1 MDLNRRGRKKM
12 NLLKRCSIVISSVG
26 LIFLG
31 ACSNGKQATNP
42 VNSPSVSPSQTATD
56 SNQPSKNQGGQAA
69 EPGHPSKNQGGQ
81 VIEAGKY
88 HLELVTEKE
97 GNGTHMDFYLQE
109 GGNHESIPNAKVTA
123 EVQSPIGSQ
132 KTLNLIYDSAGKHY
146 AALLP
151 DQTSGEYK
159 VVVLSEI
166 NGEKVNGRFT
176 FNR

>member
-1 MDLNRRGRKKM
+1 
-12 NLLKRCSIVISSVG
+12 
-26 LIFLG
+26 
-31 ACSNGKQATNP
+31 
-42 VNSPSVSPSQTATD
+42 
-56 SNQPSKNQGGQAA
+56 
-69 EPGHPSKNQGGQ
+69 
-81 VIEAGKY
+81 
-88 HLELVTEKE
+88 
-97 GNGTHMDFYLQE
+97 MDFYLQE

-176 FNR
+176 FNRWSTIWHPLPGFLRSQRFDLQFALHHTVVSVCCTHRPHQWQSQKCHVACSSRGKEGLEFIQCEEQFRSEKLLGSKHGKTPLSFFHILKDS

>member
-1 MDLNRRGRKKM
+1 M
-12 NLLKRCSIVISSVG
+12 NLLKVSSIFISSVG

-31 ACSNGKQATNP
+31 ACSSGEQATNP
-42 VNSPSVSPSQTATD
+42 VNSPAVSPFETP
-56 SNQPSKNQGGQAA
+56 SNQPSKNQGGQTT
-69 EPGHPSKNQGGQ
+69 ETGHPSKNQGGQ

-97 GNGTHMDFYLQE
+97 GNVTHIDFYLQAAD
-109 GGNHESIPNAKVTA
+109 NHESIPNAKVAA
-123 EVQSPIGSQ
+123 EVQSPVGSK
-132 KTLNLIYDSAGKHY
+132 KTLNLTYDSEGKHY
-146 AALLP
+146 TALLP
-151 DQTSGEYK
+151 DQTFGEYK